1 MKINKRLTIGSSAV
15 LTLIYN
21 SQMYICNIGNCRAL
35 LCKTDANN
43 VLRVNQMCVDHNVQN
58 EDEALRLSQLGIDIQ
73 AMKQSPFQS
82 TRCIGCYSGKAGYKD
97 NSHMSGASSEPV
109 ISQPEIIGPIP
120 LDDSCR
126 FLVLLSGGLRKILHD
141 IYPNEAHVVNRE
153 IVQMIVEQFRTQS
166 TLSGVSQSV
175 VHKVVQIHHDTYM
188 RQVDDPPFH
197 GREDITLLVRNFNY
211 PMPNAIH
218 TQRNRTHHLRGLM
231 VQRPPSTQ
239 STTTFFSTSNR
250 SSIIDTSN
258 TYYTNSSTSSTE
270 PSHTIDRNRK
280 VRPYVDFTDYYKNV
294 EAARVKGALSAS
306 IEFD

>member
-1 MKINKRLTIGSSAV
+1 M

-21 SQMYICNIGNCRAL
+21 SQMYICSIGNCRAL
-35 LCKTDANN
+35 LCKTDENN
-43 VLRVNQMCVDHNVQN
+43 VMRVNQMCVDHNVHN

-109 ISQPEIIGPIP
+109 VSQPEIIGPIP

-126 FLVLLSGGLRKILHD
+126 FLVLLSGGLRRILHD
-141 IYPNEAHVVNRE
+141 IYPNEAHAVNRE
-153 IVQMIVEQFRTQS
+153 LVQMIVEQFRTQS

-175 VHKVVQIHHDTYM
+175 VHKVVQMHHDTYM
-188 RQVDDPPFH
+188 RQVDDPPFQ
-197 GREDITLLVRNFNY
+197 GRDDITLLVRNFNY

-218 TQRNRTHHLRGLM
+218 TQRNRSNHLQGVMMHRS
-231 VQRPPSTQ
+231 PATQ
-239 STTTFFSTSNR
+239 STTFFSSSNR
-250 SSIIDTSN
+250 SSIIDTTN

-270 PSHTIDRNRK
+270 PSATIDRNRK
-280 VRPYVDFTDYYKNV
+280 VRPYVDFTDYHRNV
-294 EAARVKGALSAS
+294 EAARLNGTLSAS